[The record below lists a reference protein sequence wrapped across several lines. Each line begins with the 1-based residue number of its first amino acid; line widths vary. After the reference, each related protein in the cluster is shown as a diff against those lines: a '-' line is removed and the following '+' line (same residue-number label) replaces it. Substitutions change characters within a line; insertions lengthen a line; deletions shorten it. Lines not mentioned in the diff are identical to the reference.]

1 MDAIWFYQEGTERR
15 GPVNVEQLLMA
26 LTSAPDPR
34 RILVWHAGLAGWM
47 AAGDVPELS
56 QQLPPPLPAYQVP
69 QAPIPQPPYRLVPV
83 EEAEGIAR
91 LYRRLVLLVGL
102 QILLGFVQIPLAG
115 IPEAQ
120 KAQVGM
126 VVLAVLLVVLVAIAV
141 TAYQLTLLLD
151 TGSPVFWAIA
161 MFLPCLNI
169 LILLVLS
176 AKAQDWCR
184 RYGIKVGFFGPTK
197 ESIEA
202 LRQHAPGGPRP

>member
-15 GPVNVEQLLMA
+15 GPVNVEQLLVA
-26 LTSAPDPR
+26 LQTAPDPR

-56 QQLPPPLPAYQVP
+56 QQLPPPLPAYQIPYQVP
-69 QAPIPQPPYRLVPV
+69 QAQHRLVSV
-83 EEAEGIAR
+83 EEAEGIAK

-102 QILLGFVQIPLAG
+102 QILLGIVQVPLSES
-115 IPEAQ
+115 PEAQ
-120 KAQVGM
+120 KAQVGLI
-126 VVLAVLLVVLVAIAV
+126 VLAVLLVVLVAVAV

-151 TGSPVFWAIA
+151 AGSPVFWAIA
-161 MFLPCLNI
+161 MFLPCINVLV
-169 LILLVLS
+169 LLVLS

-202 LRQHAPGGPRP
+202 LRQRTPGGP